1 MAIGCC
7 TPRAQQG
14 NDSLYVVIISVF
26 GNASNDFQLV
36 AFDTRT
42 RSSVTDRRLQQSAGA
57 TEAQAR
63 FWLKKMNDG
72 VRA

>member
-36 AFDTRT
+36 PSTH
-42 RSSVTDRRLQQSAGA
+42 VHGRLSLIDACNSRP
-57 TEAQAR
+57 AR
-63 FWLKKMNDG
+63 PRHRLVFGWRKWTTASG
-72 VRA
+72 P